1 LETTA
6 NSNAPTVPSGSRFG
20 LVQVGLIVAI
30 LAALGVAGYFAYT
43 RLMAPAPVQTPS
55 GIQVKASVGNI
66 VATVSATGPVV
77 ANRISRLTM
86 GISGRVEEIQISLGQ
101 SVPAGA
107 PLVRLE
113 PSTYQVKERQALSN
127 LKTAQLKLD
136 QLKNSGKDQEVL
148 AAEASAR
155 SAEARLRDL
164 QGGALPEDLA
174 SAQSSVNGTA
184 ASVTQAEIALAELRR
199 GPTAAELAS
208 AEQSVASARSAL
220 KRAENDLATVRAGAT
235 ADELYAAQVAID
247 QARNSL
253 YSAQISRDA
262 TCGRG
267 AGSACDSANASLLN
281 NELAVAQA
289 VQRLAVLRAKPEA
302 KDLQAARTAY
312 DAAAESLR
320 SAEVRLAD
328 LRAGA
333 TPERIRQA
341 EASLAGARASQQAAI
356 ARLDTLKSGAKSA
369 DLQAAIASLATAQ
382 ANLAVRRAGQSVDL
396 ALAEEAVKSAQYVV
410 DQAQLDLKNTVL
422 SAPFAGMVTAVTL
435 NVGEQAGTGTPVLT
449 LVDPRSVRVDVSID
463 ETDIGRIAPGQQA
476 TVTFDSLAGRTY
488 QGRILGVSPL
498 ATTQQGVSIY
508 LASIDIDNAD
518 GALRPGMTANAAIVV
533 TQRNN
538 VVTVPNR
545 AIQRQGRNQFV
556 TVINGSQPERRQVR
570 VGVANEQASEILEGV
585 ADGETVLIPA
595 TTSAAP
601 KVGGAG
607 IPGVGG
613 PPSGGPPSGGPPSG
627 GPPSGGTF
635 VVKGG

>member
-1 LETTA
+1 METTA
-6 NSNAPTVPSGSRFG
+6 NPAPAVPSGSRFG
-20 LVQVGLIVAI
+20 LVQIGLIVAI
-30 LAALGVAGYFAYT
+30 LAALGVAGYFGYT
-43 RLMAPAPVQTPS
+43 RFMAPAPVQTPS
-55 GIQVKASVGNI
+55 GTQVKAAVGNV
-66 VATVSATGPVV
+66 VATVSSTGPVV

-86 GISGRVEEIQISLGQ
+86 GTSGRVEEIQVSLGQ
-101 SVPAGA
+101 SVTAGA
-107 PLVRLE
+107 PLVRLD
-113 PSTYQVKERQALSN
+113 PATYQVKESQALSN

-136 QLKNSGKDQEVL
+136 QLKSSGKDQELL
-148 AAEASAR
+148 AAEASVR
-155 SAEARLRDL
+155 GAEARLRDL

-174 SAQSSVNGTA
+174 SAQSSVNSAA
-184 ASVTQAEIALAELRR
+184 ASVTQAEVALAELRR
-199 GPTAAELAS
+199 GATAADLAA

-281 NELAVAQA
+281 NELAVTQA
-289 VQRLAVLRAKPEA
+289 VQKLAVLRAKPEA
-302 KDLQAARTAY
+302 KDVQAAQTAH
-312 DAAAESLR
+312 DAAVEALR
-320 SAEVRLAD
+320 SAEVRLSD

-333 TPERIRQA
+333 TPDRIRQA
-341 EASLAGARASQQAAI
+341 EASLASARASQQAAI
-356 ARLDTLKSGAKSA
+356 ARLDALKAGAKSA
-369 DLQAAIASLATAQ
+369 DLQSAIANLATAQ
-382 ANLAVRRAGQSVDL
+382 ANLAARKAGQPVELS
-396 ALAEEAVKSAQYVV
+396 LAEEAVKNAQYAV
-410 DQAQLDLKNTVL
+410 DQARLDLKNTVL
-422 SAPFAGMVTAVTL
+422 TAPFAGTVTAVTL
-435 NVGEQAGTGTPVLT
+435 NVGEQAGTGTAVLT

-463 ETDIGRIAPGQQA
+463 ETDIGRVAPGQQA
-476 TVTFDSLAGRTY
+476 NVTFDSLAGRTY
-488 QGRILGVSPL
+488 QGRVLGVSPL

-508 LASIDIDNAD
+508 QASIDIDNAD
-518 GALRPGMTANAAIVV
+518 GALRPGMTANASIVV

-556 TVINGSQPERRQVR
+556 TVINGSQSERRQVR
-570 VGVANEQASEILEGV
+570 VGVANEQVSEILEGV
-585 ADGETVLIPA
+585 ADGDTVLIPA

-613 PPSGGPPSGGPPSG
+613 PPG
-627 GPPSGGTF
+627 GGTF
-635 VVKGG
+635 IVKGG